1 MLNEGSEVTMTWQ
14 GSEMLLTENYEKPPV
29 ESMHWFGTK
38 QIKRTERWKKFS
50 WYGETKD
57 QANTC

>member
-1 MLNEGSEVTMTWQ
+1 MKAQKLQ
-14 GSEMLLTENYEKPPV
+14 GLDKVRNVTENYEKPPV